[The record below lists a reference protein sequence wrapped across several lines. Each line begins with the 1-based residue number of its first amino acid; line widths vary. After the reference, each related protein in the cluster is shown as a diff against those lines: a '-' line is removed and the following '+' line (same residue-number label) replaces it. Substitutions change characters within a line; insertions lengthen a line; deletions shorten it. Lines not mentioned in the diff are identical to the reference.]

1 MCLVFT
7 PISQGIARSGMEHSA
22 VCPTIPCATSQPV
35 RGRTSCSL
43 KEAAQFQNPRIDF
56 ALHSSK
62 DQVVM
67 SRQKKNRRSHE
78 VPILYLYRSS
88 RGFFCSCPKAQD
100 AAFFTIVSTCSKM
113 SSMSWHL
120 HQVALRFILFDACSI
135 KLQKLHGHPH
145 HVSHRA
151 GQPSNET
158 DIPLR
163 AEFFLCARNT
173 TLDVTQL

>member
-43 KEAAQFQNPRIDF
+43 KEAAQFEKPRIDF
-56 ALHSSK
+56 ALHLSK
-62 DQVVM
+62 DQVVI

-88 RGFFCSCPKAQD
+88 RGFFLFLSEGARRSLLDHCEHMFQNVVD
-100 AAFFTIVSTCSKM
+100 V
-113 SSMSWHL
+113 L
-120 HQVALRFILFDACSI
+120 ALAPSGFAIHFVRRMFDQIA
-135 KLQKLHGHPH
+135 
-145 HVSHRA
+145 
-151 GQPSNET
+151 
-158 DIPLR
+158 
-163 AEFFLCARNT
+163 
-173 TLDVTQL
+173 